1 MSVECVAADNKLVSR
16 ELILLELAASW
27 GIRWMLEQPVPN
39 LMIQHPMS
47 AWKLKRLGEGCLV
60 AGKEL
65 WGTRPRWYL
74 CLWQRRILRGPKLL
88 DLSLKFRR
96 RAIATS
102 PGGQRHQMAGL
113 FVTGGPVLKQTKSYP
128 AILGVQ
134 LALARNKWLDAGMH
148 FAKKARALH
157 PIARLATQSPIAALL
172 TLLEKLLS
180 VELLISLCASKK
192 MLHGKTTICAQ
203 YACVRMCEMSVC
215 AQPRPCKCPRP
226 CSVNSRQPRSD
237 LQAFLHVGRVGGW
250 VVVLEGG
257 CPAACIQGQGRG
269 AKAWRY
275 SALSNDMQR
284 FVHEYATMPNDIH
297 RYSTKFNV
305 FLLRAIVE
313 YRLNI
318 VAYR

>member
-1 MSVECVAADNKLVSR
+1 MSVECVAADNKLVNR

-102 PGGQRHQMAGL
+102 SGGQRHQMAGL
-113 FVTGGPVLKQTKSYP
+113 FVTGGPDLKQTKSYP

-134 LALARNKWLDAGMH
+134 LALARNTWLDAGMH

-157 PIARLATQSPIAALL
+157 PIARLATQSYSCIADLVGETAVSGTADIPLRKQ
-172 TLLEKLLS
+172 ENAAWQNNHM
-180 VELLISLCASKK
+180 C
-192 MLHGKTTICAQ
+192 TIC
-203 YACVRMCEMSVC
+203 VC
-215 AQPRPCKCPRP
+215 A
-226 CSVNSRQPRSD
+226 
-237 LQAFLHVGRVGGW
+237 HV
-250 VVVLEGG
+250 
-257 CPAACIQGQGRG
+257 
-269 AKAWRY
+269 
-275 SALSNDMQR
+275 
-284 FVHEYATMPNDIH
+284 
-297 RYSTKFNV
+297 
-305 FLLRAIVE
+305 
-313 YRLNI
+313 
-318 VAYR
+318 

>member
-1 MSVECVAADNKLVSR
+1 M
-16 ELILLELAASW
+16 
-27 GIRWMLEQPVPN
+27 PN

-102 PGGQRHQMAGL
+102 SGGQRHQMAGL
-113 FVTGGPVLKQTKSYP
+113 FVTGGPDLKQTKSYP

-134 LALARNKWLDAGMH
+134 LALARNTWLDAGMH

-192 MLHGKTTICAQ
+192 MLHGKQPYVHNMRVC
-203 YACVRMCEMSVC
+203 ACV
-215 AQPRPCKCPRP
+215 KCLSARNP
-226 CSVNSRQPRSD
+226 D
-237 LQAFLHVGRVGGW
+237 
-250 VVVLEGG
+250 
-257 CPAACIQGQGRG
+257 PASAPYRAVSTQGNRG
-269 AKAWRY
+269 ATSKP
-275 SALSNDMQR
+275 SCM
-284 FVHEYATMPNDIH
+284 
-297 RYSTKFNV
+297 
-305 FLLRAIVE
+305 
-313 YRLNI
+313 
-318 VAYR
+318 